1 MRERFVWLLMLALHR
16 ADRGNEALVV
26 YAGHRAR
33 IAAELGSEPGPAL
46 RALHARLL
54 AQDPGLM
61 TLSTLRENDGRASG
75 GGKRKG
81 AGERKRDGKRERGGK
96 AEWGPASRPDPPR
109 FPLPSGLPVPPGPSP
124 RKSRRHV

>member
-16 ADRGNEALVV
+16 SDRGNEALIV

-33 IAAELGSEPGPAL
+33 IAAELGAEPGPAL

-61 TLSTLRENDGRASG
+61 TLSTLRENDGRAQEG
-75 GGKRKG
+75 EAGKR
-81 AGERKRDGKRERGGK
+81 RRGGK
-96 AEWGPASRPDPPR
+96 TEWGPASRPGPPR
-109 FPLPSGLPVPPGPSP
+109 FPLPSGLPVPPRTPP